1 MFCSLNASLKCDIL
15 WKSNLLLSPIDT
27 EINRTRCKARH
38 GSMKCEK
45 FINTPAHLSCSDEL
59 LWSVTVSPSMWR
71 TWKRTK
77 RFRHRMKLLHHLFVS
92 SINKSCQFHKP
103 LSGISKSKWP
113 LVYYVSAIM
122 FYKKNRGNV
131 RDGKRKYVNIGS
143 FAYAEKSSNCRWQSM
158 FIENHFLRSLIDE
171 AFGNKFT
178 VNCWKSNIC
187 VKLKKHHQKV
197 RLQHVLVK
205 TLSWPTPKPHKVRF
219 L

>member
-122 FYKKNRGNV
+122 FYKKKKEETCGMVKENMSTLEASRMLKNLPTV
-131 RDGKRKYVNIGS
+131 DDNQCSLKITFCDPSSMRHSEINSLWIVGS
-143 FAYAEKSSNCRWQSM
+143 QIFA
-158 FIENHFLRSLIDE
+158 
-171 AFGNKFT
+171 
-178 VNCWKSNIC
+178 
-187 VKLKKHHQKV
+187 
-197 RLQHVLVK
+197 
-205 TLSWPTPKPHKVRF
+205 
-219 L
+219 